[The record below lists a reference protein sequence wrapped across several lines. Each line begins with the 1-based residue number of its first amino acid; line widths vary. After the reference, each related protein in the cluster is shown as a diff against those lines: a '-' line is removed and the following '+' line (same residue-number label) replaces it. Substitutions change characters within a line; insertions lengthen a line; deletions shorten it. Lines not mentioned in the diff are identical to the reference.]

1 MAEAA
6 AQFDV
11 PPYLTHLEAA
21 AYCRMSKS
29 TLSVRIKESDGPRRI
44 RIGGRVFY
52 LPEDLDAWIEA
63 HEESDEDRQAHL
75 AALEASRDRR
85 TARVVKSKAAT
96 KVTPRPTGATRGSGT
111 DTTPS
116 PQGRTAPRRRQPPAE
131 APPLVEPAPRRL
143 PRSPAGTR
151 TNRTKRQ

>member
-21 AYCRMSKS
+21 TYCRMSKS
-29 TLSVRIKESDGPRRI
+29 TLSVRIKEGDGPRRI

-63 HEESDEDRQAHL
+63 HEESEEDRQARQ
-75 AALEASRDRR
+75 AALEDSRDRR
-85 TARVVKSKAAT
+85 TAGAVKSTAVAT
-96 KVTPRPTGATRGSGT
+96 KGTRRLTRATRGSGT
-111 DTTPS
+111 ETTPS
-116 PQGRTAPRRRQPPAE
+116 PQGRTAPRRRQPQQ
-131 APPLVEPAPRRL
+131 APPLVEPPPRRL
-143 PRSPAGTR
+143 RKLP
-151 TNRTKRQ
+151 TNARTKRTRRQ